1 MLFTVFLVG
10 REGRGVLALVP
21 VAEPL
26 AVAVILAAL
35 RPWPLVW
42 LAAAVVAGLRAAARF
57 TRPGARHARG
67 PRWAAPVRR
76 VADSPSADSVLTGTV
91 WQHAAPKAGDATLR
105 QALEL
110 ARRNRVEALLAR
122 AYPVQLADVLAEVS
136 AAADVYARYVEHVA
150 GCLRRAGVPALL
162 MPGPLPPGH
171 PDAGID
177 LLTTAEHWPNALELL
192 GGGHAHRGTAGY
204 GRVATACLYPPAC
217 PALHLHADT
226 RWLGVPMRPR
236 LLLARARPG
245 KHGLLIPAPPDRL
258 RIRLAEALFQTR
270 VLDLSMLVEVRELL
284 VPDVMTAARAEA
296 EQEGWRADFEEALR
310 AASDAVD
317 RLNHRRPGSPPIPVA
332 GLAPAEQPPG
342 PADRTRPLRAV
353 RAMRHGLARTRR
365 APVVAAHESG
375 VVAR

>member
-1 MLFTVFLVG
+1 
-10 REGRGVLALVP
+10 
-21 VAEPL
+21 
-26 AVAVILAAL
+26 
-35 RPWPLVW
+35 
-42 LAAAVVAGLRAAARF
+42 
-57 TRPGARHARG
+57 
-67 PRWAAPVRR
+67 
-76 VADSPSADSVLTGTV
+76 
-91 WQHAAPKAGDATLR
+91 
-105 QALEL
+105 
-110 ARRNRVEALLAR
+110 
-122 AYPVQLADVLAEVS
+122 
-136 AAADVYARYVEHVA
+136 
-150 GCLRRAGVPALL
+150 

-204 GRVATACLYPPAC
+204 GRVATACLYPQAG

-236 LLLARARPG
+236 RLLARARPG

-317 RLNHRRPGSPPIPVA
+317 RLNHRRPGSPRIPVA
-332 GLAPAEQPPG
+332 GLARAGEQPPG
-342 PADRTRPLRAV
+342 PADRTRPSGRCGRCATAS
-353 RAMRHGLARTRR
+353 RGR
-365 APVVAAHESG
+365 AAHLLWLPMNQEWLPDEPAHRHPRSRRSG
-375 VVAR
+375 RGGTGAQPPAGGDFNL